1 MSGPKRPASNGS
13 SSACQRKLG
22 KLWPLQVTRYTTK
35 SKEITIDSYLVKTSR
50 RLQPPLHLSLLSC
63 RPPRFN
69 FDSLKSQI
77 YIEADIS
84 TSVVQ
89 IFRGKAKRNLIILTQ
104 EPAPPQYT
112 PSAQQTVTNAD
123 FQVTRFVFKELD
135 FQQNFVDSECLL
147 NWTLL

>member
-69 FDSLKSQI
+69 FDSPI
-77 YIEADIS
+77 YIEANIS
-84 TSVVQ
+84 TSVQ
-89 IFRGKAKRNLIILTQ
+89 IFRGKAKLRNLIILTQ

-147 NWTLL
+147 NWTRL

>member
-89 IFRGKAKRNLIILTQ
+89 IFRGKLIK
-104 EPAPPQYT
+104 EFNVFDPGART
-112 PSAQQTVTNAD
+112 PSVHTISTANSHQCRLSGNTFRLQRIGFSTKFRWQWMST
-123 FQVTRFVFKELD
+123 
-135 FQQNFVDSECLL
+135 
-147 NWTLL
+147 